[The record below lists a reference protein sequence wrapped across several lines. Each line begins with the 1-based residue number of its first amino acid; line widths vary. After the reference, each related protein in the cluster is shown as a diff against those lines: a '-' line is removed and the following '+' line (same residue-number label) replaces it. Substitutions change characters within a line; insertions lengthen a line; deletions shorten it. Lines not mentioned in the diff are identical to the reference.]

1 MAYSNAAQFDTL
13 RVVAAASITSSYAIL
28 GSELPQMAVALN
40 FKNDTNGI
48 IYISTDGIN
57 DMLAFPAGWGEAWDV
72 RTNAPNTVDFLL
84 SQGTPIMIKYS
95 TQPTTGSFYCEV
107 LLAEI
112 HS

>member
-1 MAYSNAAQFDTL
+1 MAYRNSAQFGVL
-13 RVVAAASITSSYAIL
+13 RVVAAASITSTYALL
-28 GSELPQMAVALN
+28 GAELPEMAVAIN

-57 DMLAFPAGWGEAWDV
+57 DMLAFPPGWGEAWDV

-84 SQGTPIMIKYS
+84 PQGTPIMIKYS
-95 TQPTTGSFYCEV
+95 TEPTTGSFYCEV

-112 HS
+112 HT